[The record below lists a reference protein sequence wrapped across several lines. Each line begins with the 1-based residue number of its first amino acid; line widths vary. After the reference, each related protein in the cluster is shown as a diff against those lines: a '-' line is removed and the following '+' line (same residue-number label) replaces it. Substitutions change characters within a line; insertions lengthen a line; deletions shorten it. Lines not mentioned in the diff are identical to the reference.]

1 MVPDLDVSTLQSRA
15 VAGGIGLLA
24 LATYLMANPFDV
36 LWKPVAA
43 ALGSVPV
50 TLCLFALVGGSGRRW
65 AGIGL
70 GTAFG
75 FAVAEYLAVT
85 GAA

>member
-1 MVPDLDVSTLQSRA
+1 MSPTLDVSSLQQRV
-15 VAGGIGLLA
+15 VAGGLGIIA
-24 LATYLMANPFDV
+24 LYAYLTVDPFDV
-36 LWKPVAA
+36 LWQPVAA

>member
-1 MVPDLDVSTLQSRA
+1 MAPDLDVSSLQQRA
-15 VAGGIGLLA
+15 VAGGFGLLA
-24 LATYLMANPFDV
+24 LATYLTANPFDV
-36 LWKPVAA
+36 LWRPAAA

-65 AGIGL
+65 VGIGL
-70 GTAFG
+70 GTAVG